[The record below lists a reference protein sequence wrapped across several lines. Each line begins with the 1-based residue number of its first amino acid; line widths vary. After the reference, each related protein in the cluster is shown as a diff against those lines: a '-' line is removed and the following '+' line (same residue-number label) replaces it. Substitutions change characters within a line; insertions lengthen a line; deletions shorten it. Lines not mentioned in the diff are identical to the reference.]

1 MQLGINTFQVR
12 QSDFLLQNHLVETDN
27 EVGIQE
33 AAVEDTKPKAPA
45 DELEVIQV
53 LWIDS

>member
-12 QSDFLLQNHLVETDN
+12 QRNFLLQNHLVETDD

-33 AAVEDTKPKAPA
+33 AAVEDAEPKAPA
-45 DELEVIQV
+45 DKLEVIQV

>member
-1 MQLGINTFQVR
+1 MQLGIDTFQVC
-12 QSDFLLQNHLVETDN
+12 QCDLLLQNHLVETDN

-33 AAVEDTKPKAPA
+33 AAMEDSEPKTSP